1 MIANIDTE
9 NMKKSTDVANEV
21 LKEYLKTKID

>member
-1 MIANIDTE
+1 MIANIDAE

-21 LKEYLKTKID
+21 LKEYLKTKIN